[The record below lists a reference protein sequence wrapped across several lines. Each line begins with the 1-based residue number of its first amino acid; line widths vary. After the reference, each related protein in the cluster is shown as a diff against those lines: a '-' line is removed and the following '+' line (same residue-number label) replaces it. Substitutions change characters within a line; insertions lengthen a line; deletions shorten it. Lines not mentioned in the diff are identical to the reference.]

1 MIKYKLMVSILLAL
15 VIIFLAHISSWMTNA
30 QSQDLNTTSN
40 MTIEDK
46 IEMIMGNRITK
57 LMDDTIDMIKNANT
71 TVITNRSENGITPVT
86 NITDVNNVGV
96 KSIDKLEK
104 KVAGN
109 NTALDLDNRSSIDS
123 PNASMSLKEIKKTQI
138 ENASFN
144 EQGTTAFEGQ
154 NISSSSSSSSA
165 STINTTEN
173 TSSPSDIN
181 QKTMNDNIGTHT
193 ILDADDNN
201 DNNKISAATTTNKST
216 STNNVENFFT
226 QIGEAVKK
234 FFGGN

>member
-1 MIKYKLMVSILLAL
+1 MVSILLAL

-30 QSQDLNTTSN
+30 QSQDLNTTSS

-57 LMDDTIDMIKNANT
+57 LMDDTIDMIKNANN

-109 NTALDLDNRSSIDS
+109 NSALDLDNSSSIDS
-123 PNASMSLKEIKKTQI
+123 PNASMSLKEIEKTQI
-138 ENASFN
+138 ENATIN

-154 NISSSSSSSSA
+154 NISSSSSSSA

-201 DNNKISAATTTNKST
+201 DNNKILAATTTNKST

>member
-1 MIKYKLMVSILLAL
+1 MVSILLAL

-30 QSQDLNTTSN
+30 QSQDLNTTSS

-57 LMDDTIDMIKNANT
+57 LMDDTIDMIKNANN

-104 KVAGN
+104 KVAEN
-109 NTALDLDNRSSIDS
+109 NTALDLDNSSSIDS
-123 PNASMSLKEIKKTQI
+123 PNASMSLKEIEKTQI
-138 ENASFN
+138 ENATIN

-154 NISSSSSSSSA
+154 NISSSSSSSSSA

>member
-1 MIKYKLMVSILLAL
+1 MVSILLAL

-30 QSQDLNTTSN
+30 QSQDLNTTSSI
-40 MTIEDK
+40 TIEDK

-57 LMDDTIDMIKNANT
+57 LMDDTIDMIKNANN

-109 NTALDLDNRSSIDS
+109 NSALDLDNSSSIDS
-123 PNASMSLKEIKKTQI
+123 PNASTSLKEIKKTQI
-138 ENASFN
+138 ENATIN

-154 NISSSSSSSSA
+154 NISSSSSSA

-201 DNNKISAATTTNKST
+201 DNNKILAATTTNKST

-234 FFGGN
+234 FFSGN